1 MLTKPNCSWLWQDD
15 AHPPPKGH
23 YVADAI
29 LNRALSSLTGVEA
42 AVTPTFHQPSETESE
57 AMAAINEARAKLESA
72 RRLLLQPASKATHRR

>member
-1 MLTKPNCSWLWQDD
+1 MADD
-15 AHPPPKGH
+15 AHLTKRH
-23 YVADAI
+23 FVADAI

-72 RRLLLQPASKATHRR
+72 RRLLLQPVPGATQRR